1 MQKSEHSLT
10 QGMHT
15 IVVGSGPV
23 GVRFVQEMAAKNV
36 AGKITLF
43 GNEPGRPYNRV
54 QLSSL
59 LAGEIAPDDIQLQ
72 VPDESD
78 HFSFIQSAVSSID
91 PSAKQLIDQN
101 GKVHHFDRLVIVTGA
116 RAHVPNIEGLD
127 QTGVY
132 TFRSL
137 KDAEHLYARTSR
149 ARHIVIVGG
158 GLLGLETAKALLKN
172 NTQVSLIQQGEHL
185 MNRQLDEFAADILKN
200 SLLDMGVRVMTNIGV
215 REIIGSGRV
224 TAVVLRNG
232 DLIECDTVVF
242 CSGITPNIEIAR
254 SARIRVN
261 RGILVDDRLQT
272 SHPSIYAIGEC
283 CEHND
288 LTYGIV
294 NPGYEQA
301 SVLADVLSGGESL
314 YSGSLLSTSLKVI
327 DTPVRSVGD
336 VVNYTKTP
344 FHREYVYSKGELYRK
359 LVTHKGRLV
368 GAMSIGAWSE
378 DARVQEA
385 FLGQRKIN
393 FLQRCLFKVCG
404 RVWPTSQSRDVSQW
418 PKSAVVCQCSSVTQG
433 EVVSAI
439 QTQCS
444 SIAQVSNRTRA
455 GAVCGSCKPLL
466 LQLIESHTDTKI
478 EREKEWA
485 WAPMLVA
492 SLAAFVISALILSL
506 PGIAVGESVTQPAP
520 LEFLWNDKFWKKV
533 TGFTLLGLSVV
544 GLLMSLRKRL
554 QFQKLGMFAYWRL
567 FHIALGVTC
576 AVILLIHTG
585 LHIGDNLNRLLMFNF
600 LAVLIMGGIASSV
613 ISLSHRLKPINATK
627 IRSFW
632 SWAHI
637 VVTWPLPILLAIHI
651 LTVFYF

>member
-1 MQKSEHSLT
+1 MTESL
-10 QGMHT
+10 HI
-15 IVVGSGPV
+15 IVIGSGPV
-23 GVRFVQEMAAKNV
+23 GVRFVQELIEKKVKA
-36 AGKITLF
+36 KITLF

-59 LAGEIAPDDIQLQ
+59 LAGDIAPDDIQLNM
-72 VPDESD
+72 PGELDR
-78 HFSFIQSAVSSID
+78 FSFIQSAVTSID
-91 PSAKQLIDQN
+91 TSAKMLVDQN
-101 GKVHHFDRLVIVTGA
+101 DNVHRFDHLVIATGA

-149 ARHIVIVGG
+149 ARHIVVVGG
-158 GLLGLETAKALLKN
+158 GLLGIETAKALLKN

-185 MNRQLDEFAADILKN
+185 MNKQLDEVAAGILEN
-200 SLLDMGVRVMTNIGV
+200 CLLELGVRVMTNIGV
-215 REIIGSGRV
+215 REISGSGRV
-224 TAVVLRNG
+224 SGVVLRNG
-232 DLIECDTVVF
+232 ELIECDTVVF

-261 RGILVDDRLQT
+261 RGILVGDRLQT

-327 DTPVRSVGD
+327 DMPVRSVGE

-344 FHREYVYSKGELYRK
+344 FHREYVYSKGSVYRK
-359 LVTHKGRLV
+359 LVTYKGRLV
-368 GAMSIGAWSE
+368 GAIGIGVWSE

-385 FLGQRKIN
+385 FLGQRKIS
-393 FLQRCLFKVCG
+393 FLQRCLFKICG
-404 RVWPTSQSRDVSQW
+404 RVWPTSQSQDVSQW
-418 PKSAVVCQCSSVTQG
+418 PKSAVVCQCSGVTQG
-433 EVVSAI
+433 EIVSAI
-439 QTQCS
+439 QTECS
-444 SIAQVSNRTRA
+444 SVTEISNCTRA

-466 LQLIESHTDTKI
+466 TQLLETHTNGQVEQ
-478 EREKEWA
+478 EREWA

-492 SLAAFVISALILSL
+492 SFTAFVVSALILSL
-506 PGIAVGESVTQPAP
+506 PGIAVGESVRQPAP
-520 LEFLWNDKFWKKV
+520 FEFLWNDKFWKKV

-554 QFQKLGMFAYWRL
+554 QTQRLGKFAYWRL
-567 FHIALGVTC
+567 FHIALGAAC
-576 AVILLIHTG
+576 AIVLLIHTG

-613 ISLSHRLKPINATK
+613 VSLSHRLKPINASK
-627 IRSFW
+627 VRSFW